1 MHDVKTILV
10 IEDEPLLLE
19 YIVDLLSECGYRVLP
34 ATNSKEA
41 LHYLQDSVYQIDL
54 MFSDIRIPGGMN
66 GMALARETQNWRP
79 GLKVILTTGFAIEL
93 LEDPAHQAFDILQK
107 PYMPADLLTTIRRT
121 LAQVPSCVPRRKGG
135 HDEVA

>member
-34 ATNSKEA
+34 ASNTEEA
-41 LHYLQDSVYQIDL
+41 LHYLKDSVCQIDL

-66 GMALARETQNWRP
+66 GIALARETQNWRP

-93 LEDPAHQAFDILQK
+93 LEDQAHQAFDILHK
-107 PYMPADLLTTIRRT
+107 PYMPAALITTIRT
-121 LAQVPSCVPRRKGG
+121 ALGQIPS
-135 HDEVA
+135 

>member
-1 MHDVKTILV
+1 MNDLKTILV

-19 YIVDLLSECGYRVLP
+19 HVVELLRECGYRVLP
-34 ATNSKEA
+34 ASNTEEA
-41 LHYLQDSVYQIDL
+41 LHYLTDSVCQIDL

-66 GMALARETQNWRP
+66 GLALAREAQNWRP

-107 PYMPADLLTTIRRT
+107 PYMPADLITTIRT
-121 LAQVPSCVPRRKGG
+121 ALEQVPSCMPRRKGG
-135 HDEVA
+135 HDEFD